1 MSNKGSFYI
10 ISLSASLKLI
20 ISYLSLIRGS
30 AIEAIREGTIVE
42 GVSSIMCLEGTGSPQ
57 IKEAGVIVKRSFALK
72 AAFLAFNIAMLAFIA
87 TSLLLI
93 PRYFLIKSATFA
105 FKAASFTLA

>member
-1 MSNKGSFYI
+1 MSNKGSSCI
-10 ISLSASLKLI
+10 ISLFASLKLI
-20 ISYLSLIRGS
+20 IGYSFSIRGG
-30 AIEAIREGTIVE
+30 AIEAIQEGTVVE
-42 GVSSIMCLEGTGSPQ
+42 GVSSIMCLEGTGSPR
-57 IKEAGVIVKRSFALK
+57 IKEASVVIKRSFALK

-93 PRYFLIKSATFA
+93 PRRFLTKSTTFA